1 MAAQV
6 GFFLESFG
14 VQTIGL
20 GIISNQYAWYFRLHC
35 RLCALQTLPKSH
47 ETDFYAYRNKTF
59 YDLISQQL

>member
-20 GIISNQYAWYFRLHC
+20 GIYNFNMLFAYIVDFV
-35 RLCALQTLPKSH
+35 LQTLPKTMKRTFMH
-47 ETDFYAYRNKTF
+47 TRNKTF